1 MVSLSKERIPS
12 ASFGSSMDDLK
23 RPSVRRVAKQ
33 SSKPEAIALA
43 TTTVA
48 ARQGTA
54 LLQAQSRTVTALRE
68 IAQPEIVQRVAVL
81 PATVLVD
88 VSKANLANIIANVR
102 RTMATRHLQNIH
114 CIGVALNTTIIILR
128 TGTEPVLTTASHRHR
143 WSINRPTPHSL
154 AIGISMFRSGN
165 RCQID
170 SLLAQFLLNGTQP
183 IPLSPPRGS
192 ATGMAQRGT
201 REASSVD
208 TRGIRMVPTVPRIP
222 VLLA

>member
-23 RPSVRRVAKQ
+23 RPSVRRVGKRF
-33 SSKPEAIALA
+33 SRSEAIPLA
-43 TTTVA
+43 TMTVT
-48 ARQGTA
+48 ARPGIA
-54 LLQAQSRTVTALRE
+54 LLQAQSLTATARR
-68 IAQPEIVQRVAVL
+68 AIVQREAAQQ
-81 PATVLVD
+81 ATVLVE

-102 RTMATRHLQNIH
+102 QTMVTRHLQNIH
-114 CIGVALNTTIIILR
+114 CIGVALNTIIIIPR

-170 SLLAQFLLNGTQP
+170 SLLAQFLLNGTRP

-208 TRGIRMVPTVPRIP
+208 TRDIRMVPTVPRIR